1 MFGLFKKKVEPNL
14 DRSREEI
21 VERILSNNAPFYN
34 IERTEGELEVP
45 LVARCDF
52 FQRVEKFLLSKK
64 AELYTTEAEE
74 FLYIFSAPHLSK
86 ELYEK
91 CRDYALKDSEPR
103 LNIGPEHMCS
113 YVSYYFIVDTFDED
127 VAALIRKCKIYKSFK
142 LSFYGWMSG
151 RMTLVGL
158 KDKVLINNPDGKAM
172 TKALAQILIH

>member
-14 DRSREEI
+14 DRSREAI
-21 VERILSNNAPFYN
+21 VERILSNNEAFYD
-34 IERTEGELEVP
+34 IERVEEKMDIP

-74 FLYIFSAPHLSK
+74 FLYIFSTEHLSK
-86 ELYEK
+86 ETYEK
-91 CRDYALKDSEPR
+91 CKEYALKDSEPR
-103 LNIGPEHMCS
+103 MHIGPEHMCS
-113 YVSYYFIVDTFDED
+113 YVSYYFIVDSFDEE

-142 LSFYGWMSG
+142 FSLQGWMSG

-158 KDKVLINNPDGKAM
+158 KDKVFIHNSDGKAM
-172 TKALAQILIH
+172 TKTLAQILIH